1 MKTIG
6 RKTAKKE
13 IFSGVSPESKQG
25 KVGGVARNPTRPAV
39 LPAPLHDPNPSP
51 LTPRTGPAG
60 CQWAHCPRTP
70 SLPGSAVS
78 GISSIAGSCGHP
90 GSRKR
95 RVWTR
100 GGRWLPGF
108 AMTRRPMTLSAT
120 GGAASGSPASAL
132 SRPSVSAWAV
142 AVRCQCWHAGLGGI
156 DGIPETWEA
165 ATGKSPMKKYFSVC
179 HLEASREGWGGV
191 VPFPS
196 PVGGA
201 IRGSLLPLPSSPF
214 VRTSSSCAVTAP
226 VPFVASA
233 ERPRVHLS
241 SRRVR
246 PHRSHCPQVRAI
258 RSRRGIGAGLAG
270 LA

>member
-1 MKTIG
+1 
-6 RKTAKKE
+6 
-13 IFSGVSPESKQG
+13 
-25 KVGGVARNPTRPAV
+25 
-39 LPAPLHDPNPSP
+39 
-51 LTPRTGPAG
+51 
-60 CQWAHCPRTP
+60 
-70 SLPGSAVS
+70 
-78 GISSIAGSCGHP
+78 
-90 GSRKR
+90 
-95 RVWTR
+95 
-100 GGRWLPGF
+100 
-108 AMTRRPMTLSAT
+108 MTLSAT

-179 HLEASREGWGGV
+179 HLKASREGWGGV

-226 VPFVASA
+226 APFVASA
-233 ERPRVHLS
+233 ERSHIPFPFPVAGS
-241 SRRVR
+241 SASPSLPAGSRHPVAARNRRWIGGACAIPAR
-246 PHRSHCPQVRAI
+246 GMAGFQRSRHPTGMLPSREARACGHRAFVAAVMPAIRAI
-258 RSRRGIGAGLAG
+258 PCGGNHWRAAVSMWFSACGAASISAFHPTGVPRLVSSSAEDG
-270 LA
+270 RAQPRWLERKR

>member
-1 MKTIG
+1 
-6 RKTAKKE
+6 
-13 IFSGVSPESKQG
+13 
-25 KVGGVARNPTRPAV
+25 
-39 LPAPLHDPNPSP
+39 
-51 LTPRTGPAG
+51 
-60 CQWAHCPRTP
+60 
-70 SLPGSAVS
+70 
-78 GISSIAGSCGHP
+78 
-90 GSRKR
+90 
-95 RVWTR
+95 
-100 GGRWLPGF
+100 
-108 AMTRRPMTLSAT
+108 MTLSAT

-226 VPFVASA
+226 APFVASA
-233 ERPRVHLS
+233 ERSHIPLPFPVAGS
-241 SRRVR
+241 SASPSLPVGSRHPVAARNRRWIGGACVIPAR
-246 PHRSHCPQVRAI
+246 GMAGFQRSRHPQRGC
-258 RSRRGIGAGLAG
+258 SRRGKPVPAAIAPSLPPSCLQCGQSHAAGIIGVPPFPCGFPHAARLSISAFRPTGVPRLVSSSAEDG
-270 LA
+270 RAQPRWLERKR